1 MVISTR
7 EPGLRTN
14 HMEKVAHR
22 LYISIHLGV
31 YNSANGNRYTGDWVD
46 DKMHGQGI
54 YEL

>member
-7 EPGLRTN
+7 EPGLRIKN
-14 HMEKVAHR
+14 MEKVAHR

-31 YNSANGNRYTGDWVD
+31 FNWADGTRYTGDFVD
-46 DKMHGQGI
+46 GNKHGQGI